1 MASTRKP
8 KAVNLKVV
16 KTAAEASKPAAQ
28 RNSRVPK
35 AERDAQLAEARR
47 KSNETRR
54 RQGEERRALRA
65 AGVKSNLELY
75 RAGEY
80 PVSAW
85 TDDEVSRGRP
95 AGLGGTYEGTV
106 SLTAKQQ
113 QEIKKELLR
122 RGQGQFDSM
131 YVDAIKV
138 LHRVAMYG
146 EQDSARVKAAEL
158 LIQRVAGKTPDKIEL
173 HSADPWQDILDK
185 VLDDEV
191 LERVSPD

>member
-8 KAVNLKVV
+8 SKPNLKVV
-16 KTAAEASKPAAQ
+16 KTAAEASRVAVDEQKAKDAAKREQLREAQ
-28 RNSRVPK
+28 RRG
-35 AERDAQLAEARR
+35 AESKRR
-47 KSNETRR
+47 IAA
-54 RQGEERRALRA
+54 ERRALKE

>member
-1 MASTRKP
+1 
-8 KAVNLKVV
+8 
-16 KTAAEASKPAAQ
+16 
-28 RNSRVPK
+28 
-35 AERDAQLAEARR
+35 
-47 KSNETRR
+47 
-54 RQGEERRALRA
+54 
-65 AGVKSNLELY
+65 
-75 RAGEY
+75 
-80 PVSAW
+80 
-85 TDDEVSRGRP
+85 
-95 AGLGGTYEGTV
+95 V

-138 LHRVAMYG
+138 LHSVAMHG

>member
-16 KTAAEASKPAAQ
+16 KTAAEASKPAVQ

-138 LHRVAMYG
+138 LHSVAMHG